1 MLATNQNFLVKKAY
15 CCVGQDFWKKKHQFF
30 RFEILL
36 PHPSKYKETYFA
48 NRKRT
53 WSLALPVHSF
63 LSHLHFFKVG
73 EIMSKY
79 GHLMLPGAF
88 LDKVTPDIDFMYR
101 WSRGSVFWCSCSKNT
116 FVGAVNLRMTTSKFW
131 YEYLWGPYVLF
142 LDPVLSIV
150 FSILR
155 RWSIY

>member
-1 MLATNQNFLVKKAY
+1 M
-15 CCVGQDFWKKKHQFF
+15 
-30 RFEILL
+30 L

-88 LDKVTPDIDFMYR
+88 PDQVTPDTDFTDEA
-101 WSRGSVFWCSCSKNT
+101 VLQCSD
-116 FVGAVNLRMTTSKFW
+116 V
-131 YEYLWGPYVLF
+131 
-142 LDPVLSIV
+142 PVV
-150 FSILR
+150 KILL
-155 RWSIY
+155 